1 MYCECIWATVW
12 GRQIYSVE
20 YPAGCAL
27 TGHGS
32 MGEPIAA
39 YLLSP
44 PDLTL
49 ENSCCWRLLPSISR
63 IRWSNFGLFQ
73 WCITCNRSF
82 RKRWERADSGHTG
95 PCGMG
100 IPWRGI
106 GWHSSKRKTIT
117 VRGSQVN
124 LRKPNFL
131 MGYLSL
137 DVPCNIHT
145 EIKM

>member
-1 MYCECIWATVW
+1 MNMYCECIWATVW

-63 IRWSNFGLFQ
+63 IR
-73 WCITCNRSF
+73 
-82 RKRWERADSGHTG
+82 
-95 PCGMG
+95 
-100 IPWRGI
+100 
-106 GWHSSKRKTIT
+106 
-117 VRGSQVN
+117 
-124 LRKPNFL
+124 
-131 MGYLSL
+131 
-137 DVPCNIHT
+137 
-145 EIKM
+145 